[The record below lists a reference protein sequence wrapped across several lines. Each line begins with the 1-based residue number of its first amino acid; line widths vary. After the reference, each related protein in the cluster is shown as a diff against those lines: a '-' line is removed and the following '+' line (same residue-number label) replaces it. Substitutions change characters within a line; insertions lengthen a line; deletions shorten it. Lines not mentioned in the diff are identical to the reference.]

1 MKTSLEEKIMWLELS
16 LLFFN
21 LLIRILF
28 SYHFYQK
35 WVALKMQLTL
45 YWLLTFMGFTLAS
58 LIVIIQYIIHYNL
71 EEAIDSTLMVS
82 LISLGFLSLSVGELS
97 FIPVKKRIYSGII
110 GLLLLSSILMNLLTG
125 SEDLIR
131 LSLLL
136 FTLIIFGGYVFLSL
150 KARDFALL
158 LVSLGLIIIGLSGI
172 LSSKGVLNII
182 GAIMVRA
189 LGQIVIALG
198 LIKGKI
204 SNQD

>member
-82 LISLGFLSLSVGELS
+82 LISLGFLSLSVGKLS